1 MPASRGRFEPIPKA
15 HEQAMSEPDREIK
28 RISEPDEM
36 YGQAAS
42 PATATGLQQSPRRL
56 SRRWPFFALAWL
68 GLVAISAASHWT
80 VWIAPAGALSADDAG
95 PGMAI
100 KCLANIFNVLCAPGW
115 GIVNKLSGNWHTDSI
130 GVAVLAA
137 SVSWTGWYAGFAVL
151 CLIRSSLFRSRRN
164 RSTPW
169 NATRAA
175 APPIDRRGAGDG
187 VQSDSRERGALHA
200 GESAVCPSR
209 RRFLFD
215 GTLGLGC
222 VSTLAVGVDATLIEP
237 WDLRV
242 TRYEIPIA
250 DLPAPLVG
258 LKLVQL
264 SDTHLGPRIPAS
276 FLRDAVAQTL
286 ALAPDIVLLTG
297 DYVHN
302 GPQWVEPAAK
312 LFAPL
317 VAPGRVVV
325 GVLGNH
331 DWWAGGQRVTDALT
345 RVGVRML
352 DNTRCFYDPR
362 SRSLVGDS
370 TTPHGECLCIS
381 GVGDLKED
389 HVDFRAALAG
399 VPDSM
404 PRLML
409 AHRPD
414 TAELPELHA
423 PCPPRIDLMLC
434 GHTHGGQVRL
444 PILGTPMVPSR
455 YGSKYAAG
463 LVQGPA
469 CRVLISRGVGMSIVP
484 VRFGVPPEIV
494 EITLTRATAA
504 PNNPA

>member
-1 MPASRGRFEPIPKA
+1 
-15 HEQAMSEPDREIK
+15 MSGPHREIK
-28 RISEPDEM
+28 AESKPAEVR
-36 YGQAAS
+36 GHAAS
-42 PATATGLQQSPRRL
+42 PARASSIQHSPRSL

-68 GLVAISAASHWT
+68 GLVAISVASHWM
-80 VWIAPAGALSADDAG
+80 VWIAPAGTLSAADAG
-95 PGMAI
+95 PGIAI

-130 GVAVLAA
+130 GVAILAA
-137 SVSWTGWYAGFAVL
+137 SVSWIGWFIVLAVMVAIRST
-151 CLIRSSLFRSRRN
+151 LIRS
-164 RSTPW
+164 
-169 NATRAA
+169 TRKDPVPASAAHAA
-175 APPIDRRGAGDG
+175 APCGSNDG
-187 VQSDSRERGALHA
+187 GQRDSRDADVLHA
-200 GESAVCPSR
+200 AESCVSPSR

-215 GTLGLGC
+215 GTLGIGC
-222 VSTLAVGVDATLIEP
+222 VSTLAVGADATLVEP

-276 FLRDAVAQTL
+276 FIRDAVAQTL

-317 VAPGRVVV
+317 AAPGRVVA

-331 DWWAGGQRVTDALT
+331 DWWAGGQRVADALT
-345 RVGVRML
+345 RMGVRMI
-352 DNTRCFYDPR
+352 DNARCFYDPR
-362 SRSLVGDS
+362 SRSFVADS

-399 VPDSM
+399 VPDAM

-423 PCPPRIDLMLC
+423 PRPPRIDLMLC

-455 YGSKYAAG
+455 YGSKYSAG

-494 EITLTRATAA
+494 EITLTRATPA
-504 PNNPA
+504 PNNPT

>member
-1 MPASRGRFEPIPKA
+1 
-15 HEQAMSEPDREIK
+15 MSEPVSQTNAECR
-28 RISEPDEM
+28 S
-36 YGQAAS
+36 
-42 PATATGLQQSPRRL
+42 ATAPLTPADEHRPRKR
-56 SRRWPFFALAWL
+56 RQRWPLVVLAWL
-68 GLVAISAASHWT
+68 ALIAISVASHWM
-80 VWIAPAGALSADDAG
+80 VWIAPAGTLDADGAG

-100 KCLANIFNVLCAPGW
+100 KCLANICNVLCAPGW
-115 GIVNKLSGNWHTDSI
+115 GLVNKLSGNWHTDSI
-130 GVAVLAA
+130 GVATLAA
-137 SVSWTGWYAGFAVL
+137 SVSWTGWFVAIGVLVATRSALLGSRPASGMGPSASSMPGRNAVEDVQVDV
-151 CLIRSSLFRSRRN
+151 RGDDSRR
-164 RSTPW
+164 STG
-169 NATRAA
+169 
-175 APPIDRRGAGDG
+175 IC
-187 VQSDSRERGALHA
+187 
-200 GESAVCPSR
+200 VCSSR
-209 RRFLFD
+209 RRFLLD
-215 GTLGLGC
+215 GALGLGS
-222 VSTLAVGVDATLIEP
+222 VSTLAVGADSTLVEP

-242 TRYEIPIA
+242 TRYEIPIV

-276 FLRDAVAQTL
+276 FIRNAVAQTL

-302 GPQWVEPAAK
+302 GPQWVEPAAR
-312 LFAPL
+312 LFEPL

-331 DWWAGGQRVTDALT
+331 DWWAGGQRVTAALT
-345 RVGVRML
+345 RTGVRMV
-352 DNTRCFYDPR
+352 DNARCFYDPH
-362 SRSLVGDS
+362 SRSIVRDS
-370 TTPHGECLCIS
+370 ETPREECLCIS
-381 GVGDLKED
+381 GVGDLRED

-399 VPDSM
+399 VPESM

-414 TAELPELHA
+414 TAELPELLA
-423 PCPPRIDLMLC
+423 PRPPRIDLMLC

-444 PILGTPMVPSR
+444 PIIGTPMVPSR
-455 YGSKYAAG
+455 YGSKYAVG

-494 EITLTRATAA
+494 EITLTRAPAA